1 MSDVKTLI
9 KNALVLFII
18 TLVAGV
24 SLGFVYQVTKEPI
37 AYQEELAQIKANQA
51 VFPDASDFQDVTVDE
66 AAAQAV
72 LSNENYS
79 KITINSV
86 KLAVD
91 GSGNG
96 LGYVVQVTS
105 GGYSDKIVF
114 TVGITNEANVNGIS
128 LISIN
133 ETPGLG
139 MNAEKVLVPQFSG
152 KAATQ
157 FSVTKNAAA
166 SDSEIEAIS
175 GATITS
181 KAVTNGVNAAV
192 EYFQSA
198 LQ

>member
-24 SLGFVYQVTKEPI
+24 SLGFVYQVTKDPI

-51 VFPDASDFQDVTVDE
+51 VFPDAADFQDEALDE
-66 AAAQAV
+66 AAAARV
-72 LSNENYS
+72 LNNDNYS
-79 KITINSV
+79 KIEINSV
-86 KLAVD
+86 KKAVD

-96 LGYVVQVTS
+96 LGYVIQVTS
-105 GGYSDKIVF
+105 GGYSDKINF
-114 TVGITNEANVNGIS
+114 TVGITNELVVNGIS

-139 MNAEKVLVPQFSG
+139 MNAEKVLVPQFPG
-152 KAATQ
+152 KPATQ
-157 FSVTKNAAA
+157 FSVTKSGAQ
-166 SDSEIEAIS
+166 SDSEINAIS

-181 KAVTNGVNAAV
+181 KAVTYAVNAAV
-192 EYFQSA
+192 EYFQAA

>member
-51 VFPDASDFQDVTVDE
+51 VFPDAANFEDVELDAG
-66 AAAQAV
+66 AAAAV
-72 LSNENYS
+72 LANENYS
-79 KITINSV
+79 KIEINSV
-86 KLAVD
+86 KQAVD
-91 GSGNG
+91 ESGNG
-96 LGYVVQVTS
+96 IGYVVQITS

-114 TVGITNEANVNGIS
+114 TVGITNEASVNGIS

-139 MNAEKVLVPQFSG
+139 MNAEKVLVPQFAN
-152 KAATQ
+152 KAAGQ
-157 FSVTKNAAA
+157 FAVTKSGAA
-166 SDSEIEAIS
+166 SDSEIQAIS

-192 EYFQSA
+192 EYYQSA